1 MNICSYMSKKNLKY
15 FLIFLLVSFLLN
27 LFCENSISLLTSRE
41 GEDSCVFKQMGLS
54 LLQGKELYKDLF
66 DHKGPVLFYINAF
79 AIWLNIGRWGLF
91 LLQVLNYTIVFYLWK
106 EICKLNDCEEGK
118 SLFAIIFGIVFY
130 LTISGIE
137 GNRVEDWCMIPLS
150 YSIYVASKV
159 LSKKKKTGNMDYFI
173 IGFFAGIIF
182 FIRANN
188 NAVLLCTFLLL
199 LYEAYKGH
207 DFNKLKEIF
216 LYVTFGFVLVVIGN
230 VLYFYLKW
238 GVNGIDN
245 LIFGAFTFNIEYAK
259 RIPHLGSWYTYA
271 LHIFV
276 FSSVIIYAILRK
288 MISKT
293 AFAFYFA
300 CFLLTFL
307 TMGKSKFDYYL
318 IITIPLYIPI
328 VASISKKNMYEI
340 LILTSFIVLAKH
352 KIFWNNISGTL
363 LNRAS
368 LQIDNMASDRIIQQ
382 IPTEE
387 KMYIWNYN
395 ASVIGIQML
404 QRNELTQCNL
414 VVRNF
419 QLSYSERL
427 QQENQGKLQRM
438 KPKWILLQRGE
449 PFLCKEDSSFIMD
462 NYKLFASTSFKQDTI
477 YFYKQKSNLN

>member
-1 MNICSYMSKKNLKY
+1 MQTLNYIFKKELKY
-15 FLIFLLVSFLLN
+15 LLTFLLVSFLFN

-54 LLQGKELYKDLF
+54 ILQGKELYKDLF
-66 DHKGPVLFYINAF
+66 DHKGPILFYINAF

-91 LLQVLNYTIVFYLWK
+91 LLQVLNFTIVFYLWK
-106 EICKLNDCEEGK
+106 EICKLNDCEGWK
-118 SLFAIIFGIVFY
+118 IWGIIGMGLLIY
-130 LTISGIE
+130 LTFFDIE
-137 GNRVEDWCMIPLS
+137 GNRVEDWCLVPLS

-159 LSKKKKTGNMDYFI
+159 LSKKKNSGKLDYFM

-188 NAVLLCTFLLL
+188 NAILLCTFLLL
-199 LYEAYKGH
+199 LYDAYKEH
-207 DFNKLKEIF
+207 NLEKLKEIF

-230 VLYFYLKW
+230 VLFFYLKW
-238 GVNGIDN
+238 GIDGIDN
-245 LIFGAFTFNIEYAK
+245 LIFGTFTFNIAYAK

-271 LHIFV
+271 LHLFL
-276 FSSVIIYAILRK
+276 FFSVIFYALLKK

-293 AFAFYFA
+293 AFVFYFA

-318 IITIPLYIPI
+318 IITIPLYVPI
-328 VASISKKNMYEI
+328 VASISKKNVYVI
-340 LILTSFIVLAKH
+340 LILTSFVVLAKH

-363 LNRAS
+363 RNRVS
-368 LQIDNMASDRIIQQ
+368 LRNDNMASDKIIQQ

-387 KMYIWNYN
+387 NMYIWNYN

-404 QRNELTQCNL
+404 QRNKLTQCNL
-414 VVRNF
+414 VIRNF

-427 QQENQGKLQRM
+427 QEENQGKLQHM
-438 KPKWILLQRGE
+438 KPKWVLLQRGE
-449 PFLCKEDSSFIMD
+449 PFLCEEDSSFIIE
-462 NYKLFASTSFKQDTI
+462 NYELFDSTSFTNKTI
-477 YFYKQKSNLN
+477 DFYKQKSRLN